1 MRLIVFAVAAFIGN
15 VATTLLESDALAAK
29 ALSNLKLYVAQ
40 KGYPNP
46 ETCTWKNVVRRREWS
61 RLRRSEKLNYI
72 KAVQCLGKS
81 PARTPATIAAGAKSR
96 YDDFV
101 VTHVLLTMVTHGNVC
116 LSEGRGP
123 V

>member
-1 MRLIVFAVAAFIGN
+1 M
-15 VATTLLESDALAAK
+15 ESDALAER

-40 KGYPNP
+40 KGYPSP

-72 KAVQCLGKS
+72 EAVQCLGTR
-81 PARTPATIAAGAKSR
+81 PAKTPVAIAAGAKSR

-101 VTHVLLTMVTHGNVC
+101 VTHILQTLVTHGNAC
-116 LSEGRGP
+116 LSQATFLAEVPGR
-123 V
+123 